1 MADHLHIEVVTP
13 RRQVLS
19 EDVAAVTLPGN
30 LGEFQVF
37 PNHRPLLTS
46 LGPGRFI
53 VDDGKSTRTY
63 YLGGGF
69 AEILAERV
77 VLLADECISK
87 DDIDLAQAKKDLEK
101 AEEALEARKH
111 DDYDSTKFERLAVE
125 EAQIQIKIAESTG

>member
-1 MADHLHIEVVTP
+1 MADQIHLEVVTP

-46 LGPGRFI
+46 LRPGRFI
-53 VDDGKSTRTY
+53 VDDGKSARVY

-69 AEILAERV
+69 AEILSGGV
-77 VLLADECISK
+77 VLLADECVLK

-101 AEEALEARKH
+101 ASKVLEERKH
-111 DDYDSTKFERLAVE
+111 DAYDDTKSERTAVE
-125 EAQIQIKIAESTG
+125 EAQLQIAIGEATD